1 MKFYNREKELE
12 VLKKADNLKSQKSI
26 MTMLIGRR
34 RVGKTTLALQNYSNE
49 KVLYFFVSKK
59 NEQLLCEEFC
69 NEIVDKLEVKI
80 FGKLTKFEDLFEYI
94 LELGKTT
101 LALQNYSNEKV
112 LYFFV
117 SKKNEQLLCEEFSNE
132 IIEKLEV
139 KIFGKLTKFE
149 ELFAFI
155 LELGKTKSFTLII
168 DEFQEFF
175 RINESIYSSMQK
187 LWDLNK
193 DKTNIHLI
201 TCGSV
206 YTLMKK
212 IYEDNKEPLF
222 GRCDFKIDLKPL
234 KVSVLKEILKDYNSY
249 SNENLLDFYLLTGGV
264 AKYIELFI
272 LNNSFDLKSMIDT
285 IIDPNSMFLEEGKNR
300 LIEEFGKEYGTYF
313 SILALISDSKTSK
326 SEIESILERNISG
339 HLARLEN
346 DYNII
351 KSIKPINA
359 KPNSKV
365 QKYEIVDNFLAFWFR
380 FIFKYQSLIEA
391 ENFDRLKEIIYRDI
405 STFKGKFLEKLF
417 IELLKEKQTFTK
429 IGSYWERNNQ
439 NEIDIVAIDDIDKK
453 VLICEVKLSEKR
465 LNYND
470 LLLKSQKFVQDYK
483 TYEIEYKLLSIKD
496 IFIELVYKIVI
507 IFCFY

>member
-1 MKFYNREKELE
+1 MKFYNREKELAI
-12 VLKKADNLKSQKSI
+12 LKKADALKSKKSI
-26 MTMLIGRR
+26 MTMLLGRR
-34 RVGKTTLALQNYSNE
+34 RVGKTTLALQNYSKQ

-59 NEQLLCEEFC
+59 NEQLLCKEFVEE
-69 NEIVDKLEVKI
+69 IIDKLDVKLI
-80 FGKLTKFEDLFEYI
+80 GSISRFEELFEYI
-94 LELGKTT
+94 
-101 LALQNYSNEKV
+101 
-112 LYFFV
+112 
-117 SKKNEQLLCEEFSNE
+117 
-132 IIEKLEV
+132 I
-139 KIFGKLTKFE
+139 
-149 ELFAFI
+149 
-155 LELGKTKSFTLII
+155 ELGKTKSFTLII
-168 DEFQEFF
+168 DEFQEFY
-175 RINESIYSSMQK
+175 RINESIYSSIQK

-206 YTLMKK
+206 YSLMKK

-234 KVSVLKEILKDYNSY
+234 KVSVLKEVLADYNSY
-249 SNENLLDFYLLTGGV
+249 SKENLLDFYLLTGGV

-272 LNNSFDLKSMIDT
+272 LNDSFDLDSMIDT
-285 IIDPNSMFLEEGKNR
+285 IVEPNSMFLEEGKNR

-313 SILALISDSKTSK
+313 SILSLISDSKTSR
-326 SEIESILERNISG
+326 SEIESILEKNISG

-380 FIFKYQSLIEA
+380 FIFKYQSIIEA
-391 ENFDRLKEIIYRDI
+391 ENFDRLKDIIHRDI

-417 IELLKEKQTFTK
+417 IQQFKEKQVFTK

-439 NEIDIVAIDDIDKK
+439 NEIDIVALDDIEKK
-453 VLICEVKLSEKR
+453 LLICEVKLSEKR
-465 LNYND
+465 LSYND
-470 LLLKSQKFVQDYK
+470 LVLKSQKLIKDYK
-483 TYEIEYKLLSIKD
+483 GYEVEYKLLSIKD
-496 IFIELVYKIVI
+496 I
-507 IFCFY
+507 